1 MRTAPRGRAARLHD
15 DRASG
20 GDHRDA
26 GARRGGHPDGEVRRQ
41 AAEGARAAPGAAHHA
56 HGDRPVQEVLR
67 HRRDR
72 QGGGRFGMLSPRPRD
87 AGEGGREQQ
96 GAGGEDQ
103 VHAPRPPRPDDHLV
117 RLGPALVP
125 GRPGLLFVGARERLR
140 RLHDLGRQGP
150 RRHQVQGLVMRHERG
165 FTLIEMLIVVT
176 LIGIIAGIA
185 AVQLRQTPLKAKEAV
200 LKEDLYILRDVIDQY
215 FADKGKY
222 PESLQTL
229 VENGYIRKL
238 PVDPFTHEA
247 STWATVQADT
257 NEDDPQ
263 AAGGIVD
270 VHSGSD
276 GTAIDGSRYS
286 DW

>member
-1 MRTAPRGRAARLHD
+1 
-15 DRASG
+15 
-20 GDHRDA
+20 
-26 GARRGGHPDGEVRRQ
+26 
-41 AAEGARAAPGAAHHA
+41 
-56 HGDRPVQEVLR
+56 
-67 HRRDR
+67 
-72 QGGGRFGMLSPRPRD
+72 
-87 AGEGGREQQ
+87 
-96 GAGGEDQ
+96 
-103 VHAPRPPRPDDHLV
+103 
-117 RLGPALVP
+117 
-125 GRPGLLFVGARERLR
+125 
-140 RLHDLGRQGP
+140 
-150 RRHQVQGLVMRHERG
+150 MRHERG

-229 VENGYIRKL
+229 VESGYIRKI
-238 PVDPFTHEA
+238 PVDPFSNA
-247 STWATVQADT
+247 DSTWATVQTET

>member
-1 MRTAPRGRAARLHD
+1 
-15 DRASG
+15 
-20 GDHRDA
+20 
-26 GARRGGHPDGEVRRQ
+26 
-41 AAEGARAAPGAAHHA
+41 
-56 HGDRPVQEVLR
+56 
-67 HRRDR
+67 
-72 QGGGRFGMLSPRPRD
+72 
-87 AGEGGREQQ
+87 
-96 GAGGEDQ
+96 
-103 VHAPRPPRPDDHLV
+103 
-117 RLGPALVP
+117 
-125 GRPGLLFVGARERLR
+125 
-140 RLHDLGRQGP
+140 
-150 RRHQVQGLVMRHERG
+150 MRHERG

-238 PVDPFTHEA
+238 PVDPFTNED